1 MEERRADWI
10 NFPCGTP
17 AFNETRAVGCGCT
30 TCLPGRAGGTP
41 SDADSPNWVADQA
54 RYDLDEEDDTVRAL
68 SFEEKEPEPTPDK
81 TIIPFKPGERA
92 SGLTP
97 SGAEGWQQA
106 NLRLSIS
113 RDEAGRSAT
122 TPVYLDTPKRDKKA

>member
-1 MEERRADWI
+1 MRTGSTSRAALRHLMRRVPLAVAA
-10 NFPCGTP
+10 PP
-17 AFNETRAVGCGCT
+17 AFLTAQA
-30 TCLPGRAGGTP
+30 GRQA
-41 SDADSPNWVADQA
+41 DADSPNWVADQA